1 MNKSDLKAGYLVRTR
16 NNHFYIVMPM
26 LYGNVLVSQSSTW
39 SNLER
44 YDDNLNAYTDET
56 HDTKAEFLDITEVY
70 GFSKE
75 ESQSFSFKTDTRPV
89 LWKRPQTQKPVSTD
103 ICINNFADE
112 VFKNAVAHG
121 WYEEDTV
128 HSFSDTIA
136 LCHSELSEALEEYR
150 NDKPLV
156 YFYDDNEEIE
166 TDMNLYDGQ
175 KLEGIATE
183 MIDCILRILDWCS
196 YNDVN
201 IEWLLAAKHKYNTTR
216 PYKHS
221 GKKM

>member
-1 MNKSDLKAGYLVRTR
+1 MNKSALKTGYLVKTR
-16 NNHFYIVMPM
+16 NNHFYIVMITISGTV
-26 LYGNVLVSQSSTW
+26 LTSDKYGYCSLAC
-39 SNLER
+39 
-44 YDDNLNAYTDET
+44 YDDSLIAYTNEDHYERDE
-56 HDTKAEFLDITEVY
+56 ELDIIEVY
-70 GFSKE
+70 GFAREKSR
-75 ESQSFSFKTDTRPV
+75 SLSFTPDSRYA
-89 LWKRPQTQKPVSTD
+89 LWKRPETPKPVQTD
-103 ICINNFADE
+103 ICINGFANE

-121 WYEEDTV
+121 WYEEGTT
-128 HSFSDTIA
+128 HSFGDTIA

-156 YFYDDNEEIE
+156 YFYDDDEEIE
-166 TDMNLYDGQ
+166 TDMNLYDDQ

-216 PYKHS
+216 PYKHG

>member
-1 MNKSDLKAGYLVRTR
+1 MNKSDLNVGYLVRTR
-16 NNHFYIVMPM
+16 NNHFYIVMITM
-26 LYGNVLVSQSSTW
+26 TGTVLVSDKYGYCS
-39 SNLER
+39 LAC
-44 YDDNLNAYTDET
+44 YDDRLIAYTNENHYERDE
-56 HDTKAEFLDITEVY
+56 ELDIIEVY
-70 GFSKE
+70 GFPKEKSK
-75 ESQSFSFKTDTRPV
+75 SFSFSPDTRYRV
-89 LWKRPQTQKPVSTD
+89 WKRPETQKPVSTD

-121 WYEEDTV
+121 WYEEDTM
-128 HSFSDTIA
+128 HSFGDTIA

-156 YFYDDNEEIE
+156 YFYDDDEEIE
-166 TDMNLYDGQ
+166 IDMNLYDGQ

-201 IEWLLAAKHKYNTTR
+201 IEWLLAAKHKYNAAR
-216 PYKHS
+216 PYMHG

>member
-1 MNKSDLKAGYLVRTR
+1 MNKSELKTGYLVRTR
-16 NNHFYIVMPM
+16 NNHFYIVMPT
-26 LYGNVLVSQSSTW
+26 LCGDVLVSQSSTW
-39 SNLER
+39 RNLER

-56 HDTKAEFLDITEVY
+56 HDTEAVFLDITEVY
-70 GFSKE
+70 GFSKD

-89 LWKRPQTQKPVSTD
+89 LWKRPETPKPVQTD

-112 VFKNAVAHG
+112 VFKNAVDHG
-121 WYEEDTV
+121 WYEEDTM
-128 HSFSDTIA
+128 HSFGDTIA
-136 LCHSELSEALEEYR
+136 ICHSELSEALEEYR
-150 NDKPLV
+150 DDKPLV
-156 YFYDDNEEIE
+156 YFYDDDEEIE

-196 YNDVN
+196 FNDVN

-216 PYKHS
+216 PYKHGS
-221 GKKM
+221 KKM